1 MIGLIAATAAGRQA
15 AERLTQA
22 WPGTRRY
29 EGPAAAALPRAFAEC
44 DAIVCFLAVGAT
56 VRLLAPL
63 LAGKGSDPGVVCVD
77 EALRYAVP
85 VVGAHAGGANELAR
99 KVALVLGGEAVIT
112 TASDAAGC
120 VALDEFGADV
130 GFVVQPGSDLAAVG
144 AAILSGERVTF
155 SAGATWPLPPLPPNV
170 VSGPPEPGVPA
181 IIVSDRA
188 DLPDGAG
195 LLASCGPIVVYR
207 PPSLVVGVGASRG
220 VPAAEVSALIDEAL
234 AGAGLSPHSVRLA
247 ASVDLKADEAGLLAA
262 VRARDWPLAMFPP
275 AELAAVPVPNPSETV
290 RIAVGTPSVAEA
302 AALLAA
308 RSGTPAGPHRSA
320 PNGPGGPISPNGPDS
335 PSGLISPSGPVASGG
350 AGEPELVVAKRVSA
364 HATVAVARVRPRGR
378 LTIVGIGPGARDL
391 MTPRA
396 AAELRRASVVVGLDQ
411 YVEQVADLF
420 RPGTTVLA
428 TGLGHE
434 QERAATAVSEAAA
447 GRAVALIGSGDAGVY
462 AMGSPALELADETID
477 VVSVP
482 GVTASLAAAALL
494 GAPLGHDHALISLS
508 DLHTPWEAIECR
520 ITAVAE
526 ADLVACFYNPAS
538 RGRSWQLRKAL
549 TILAACRPPETPVG
563 WVRDASRPGEAVS
576 ASTLAAFDPA
586 EVDMR
591 TLVIVGSSRSAM
603 VAGRMVT
610 PREYRW
616 ATPS

>member
-1 MIGLIAATAAGRQA
+1 MIGLIATTAVGHRA
-15 AERLTQA
+15 AERLTGA

-29 EGPAAAALPRAFAEC
+29 GGPAAAALPRAFAEC
-44 DAIVCFLAVGAT
+44 EGIVCFLAVGAA

-63 LAGKGSDPGVVCVD
+63 LGSKRSDPGVVCVD

-99 KVALVLGGEAVIT
+99 RVTLVLGGEAVIT

-120 VALDEFGADV
+120 VALDEFGADL
-130 GFVVQPGSDLAAVG
+130 GFVPEPGSDLASVG
-144 AAILSGERVTF
+144 TAILSGERVTLT
-155 SAGATWPLPPLPPNV
+155 AGAAWPVPPLPPNV
-170 VSGPPEPGVPA
+170 ISGEPEPGVPA
-181 IIVSDRA
+181 IIVSDRTGA
-188 DLPDGAG
+188 APDGR
-195 LLASCGPIVVYR
+195 CVVYR
-207 PPSLVVGVGASRG
+207 PPSLVVGIGASRG
-220 VPAAEVSALIDEAL
+220 VPAAEVAALIDEAL
-234 AGAGLSPHSVRLA
+234 ADAGLSPRSVRLA
-247 ASVDLKADEAGLLAA
+247 ATADLKADEPGLLAA
-262 VRARDWPLAMFPP
+262 VRARNWPLAVFPA
-275 AELAAVPVPNPSETV
+275 AELAAVAVPNPSETV
-290 RIAVGTPSVAEA
+290 LIAVGTPSVAEA

-308 RSGTPAGPHRSA
+308 RGGTSAGR
-320 PNGPGGPISPNGPDS
+320 GR
-335 PSGLISPSGPVASGG
+335 
-350 AGEPELVVAKRVSA
+350 GEPELVVAKRVSA
-364 HATVAVARVRPRGR
+364 HATVAIARARPRGR
-378 LTIVGIGPGARDL
+378 LAVVGIGPGARDL

-396 AAELRRASVVVGLDQ
+396 SAELRRASVVVGLDQ
-411 YVEQVADLF
+411 YVDQVADLL

-428 TGLGHE
+428 SGLGRE
-434 QERAATAVSEAAA
+434 QERAVTAVSEAAA

-462 AMGSPALELADETID
+462 AMASPALELADETID

-508 DLHTPWEAIECR
+508 DLHTPWEAIERR

-538 RGRSWQLRKAL
+538 RERSWQLRKAL
-549 TILAACRPPETPVG
+549 SILAACRPPDTPVG
-563 WVRDASRPGEAVS
+563 WVRDASRTGEAVS

-586 EVDMR
+586 RADMR
-591 TLVIVGSSRSAM
+591 TLVIVGSSRTTM

-616 ATPS
+616 AAPS

>member
-1 MIGLIAATAAGRQA
+1 MIGLIAATAAGRRT
-15 AERLTQA
+15 AEWLSGA
-22 WPGTRRY
+22 WPDTRRY

-44 DAIVCFLAVGAT
+44 DAVVCFLAVGAT

-63 LAGKGSDPGVVCVD
+63 LGGKRSDPGVVCVD

-99 KVALVLGGEAVIT
+99 RVALALGGEPVIT

-120 VALDEFGADV
+120 VALDEFGADL
-130 GFVVQPGSDLAAVG
+130 GFVPEPGSDLASVG
-144 AAILSGERVTF
+144 AAILSGERVTLT
-155 SAGATWPLPPLPPNV
+155 ADAAWPLPPLPPNV
-170 VSGPPEPGVPA
+170 VSGQPEPGVPA
-181 IIVSDRA
+181 IIVSDRTA
-188 DLPDGAG
+188 LPDCAG
-195 LLASCGPIVVYR
+195 PFGSSGPAVVYR
-207 PPSLVVGVGASRG
+207 PASLVVGIGASRG
-220 VPAAEVSALIDEAL
+220 VPAAEVSALINEAL
-234 AGAGLSPHSVRLA
+234 TGAGLSPWSVRLA
-247 ASVDLKADEAGLLAA
+247 ATVDRKADEAGLLAA
-262 VRARDWPLAMFPP
+262 VRARDWPLTVFPA
-275 AELAAVPVPNPSETV
+275 AELAVVAVPNPSETV
-290 RIAVGTPSVAEA
+290 RAAVGTPSVAEA

-308 RSGTPAGPHRSA
+308 RGADGGDA
-320 PNGPGGPISPNGPDS
+320 P
-335 PSGLISPSGPVASGG
+335 G
-350 AGEPELVVAKRVSA
+350 APELVVAKRVSA
-364 HATVAVARVRPRGR
+364 HATVAVARARRRGR
-378 LTIVGIGPGARDL
+378 LAIVGIGPGARDL

-411 YVEQVADLF
+411 YVDQVADLL

-508 DLHTPWEAIECR
+508 DLHTPWEAIERR
-520 ITAVAE
+520 ITAVAG

-538 RGRSWQLRKAL
+538 RERSWPLRKAL
-549 TILAACRPPETPVG
+549 SILAGCRPPETPVG

-576 ASTLAAFDPA
+576 ATTLAAFDPS

-591 TLVIVGSSRSAM
+591 TLVIVGSSRSVM

-616 ATPS
+616 AAPS

>member
-15 AERLTQA
+15 AERLIKA
-22 WPGTRRY
+22 WPDTQRY
-29 EGPAAAALPRAFAEC
+29 EGPAGTALPRAFAEC

-63 LAGKGSDPGVVCVD
+63 LGRKHSDPGVVCVD

-85 VVGAHAGGANELAR
+85 VVGAHTGGANDLAR
-99 KVALVLGGEAVIT
+99 RVALVLGAEPVIT
-112 TASDAAGC
+112 TASDAAGS
-120 VALDEFGADV
+120 VALDEFGADL
-130 GFVVQPGSDLAAVG
+130 GFVLEPGSDLAAVG
-144 AAILSGERVTF
+144 TAILSGERVTLT
-155 SAGATWPLPPLPPNV
+155 AGATWPLPPLPPNV

-181 IIVSDRA
+181 IIVSDQTA
-188 DLPDGAG
+188 PSGLSGPAAAG
-195 LLASCGPIVVYR
+195 KAAAGPFSLSGPAVVYR
-207 PPSLVVGVGASRG
+207 PPSLVVGIGASRG
-220 VPAAEVSALIDEAL
+220 VPAAEVSALLDAAL
-234 AGAGLSPHSVRLA
+234 AGAGLSPRSVRLA
-247 ASVDLKADEAGLLAA
+247 ATVDLKADEAGLLAA
-262 VRARDWPLAMFPP
+262 VRARDWPLAVFPA

-290 RIAVGTPSVAEA
+290 RSAVGTPSVAEA

-308 RSGTPAGPHRSA
+308 RGPASGSPHSA
-320 PNGPGGPISPNGPDS
+320 PTDPNG
-335 PSGLISPSGPVASGG
+335 LAALVIPSGPTGPA
-350 AGEPELVVAKRVSA
+350 EPELAVTKRVSA
-364 HATVAVARVRPRGR
+364 HATVAVARARPRGR
-378 LTIVGIGPGARDL
+378 LAIVGIGPGARDL

-411 YVEQVADLF
+411 YVDQVADLL

-428 TGLGHE
+428 TGLGRE
-434 QERAATAVSEAAA
+434 QERAATAVAEAAA

-477 VVSVP
+477 VVGVP

-508 DLHTPWEAIECR
+508 DLHTPWAAIERR

-538 RGRSWQLRKAL
+538 RDRSWQLRKAL
-549 TILAACRPPETPVG
+549 SILAACRPAETPVG

-586 EVDMR
+586 QVDMR

-616 ATPS
+616 APS

>member
-22 WPGTRRY
+22 WPDTRRY
-29 EGPAAAALPRAFAEC
+29 EGPAAVALPRAFSEC

-63 LAGKGSDPGVVCVD
+63 LAGKRSDPGVVCVD

-112 TASDAAGC
+112 TASDAAGS

-130 GFVVQPGSDLAAVG
+130 GFAVEPGSDLAAVG
-144 AAILSGERVTF
+144 AAILSGERVTL
-155 SAGATWPLPPLPPNV
+155 SADATWPLPPLPPNV

-181 IIVSDRA
+181 IIVSDRT
-188 DLPDGAG
+188 DVPGHPGHPG
-195 LLASCGPIVVYR
+195 LSASGGLAVVYR
-207 PPSLVVGVGASRG
+207 PPSLVIGIGASRG
-220 VPAAEVSALIDEAL
+220 VPAAEVSTLIGEAL
-234 AGAGLSPHSVRLA
+234 ADAGLSPRSVRLA
-247 ASVDLKADEAGLLAA
+247 ATVDLKADEVGLLAA
-262 VRARDWPLAMFPP
+262 VRGRDWPLAMFPA

-308 RSGTPAGPHRSA
+308 RAGAPAGPFHSA
-320 PNGPGGPISPNGPDS
+320 PSSPNS
-335 PSGLISPSGPVASGG
+335 PNSPNRPNRPSRP
-350 AGEPELVVAKRVSA
+350 GEPELVVAKRVSA
-364 HATVAVARVRPRGR
+364 HATVAIARARPRGR
-378 LTIVGIGPGARDL
+378 LAIVGIGPGARDL

-411 YVEQVADLF
+411 YVDQVADLF
-420 RPGTTVLA
+420 RPGTRILA

-477 VVSVP
+477 VISVP

-508 DLHTPWEAIECR
+508 DLHTPWEAIERR

-538 RGRSWQLRKAL
+538 RGRSWPLRKAL
-549 TILAACRPPETPVG
+549 AILAVCRPPETPVG

-586 EVDMR
+586 GVDMR

-616 ATPS
+616 AAPS